1 MGLIQ
6 SWRWYGPADPVK
18 LSDVEQAGATAVVHA
33 LHHIPVG
40 EVWPVDEIKKRK
52 EWISFDK
59 DLNRKRNLEWL
70 VVESVNVHEEIK
82 TGGHQRDLF
91 INNYCETLRNLAQ
104 CGLHIV
110 CYNFMPVLD
119 WTRTEL
125 DYVYRDGSKALRF
138 DWVALAAFD
147 LHMLKRP
154 HAENDY
160 DHKII
165 AKAADYFATLS
176 DAQRRLLQKNIL
188 AGVPGSLSVLS
199 LEEFKRHLDRYRS
212 MDADQ
217 LRENLVY
224 FLRKVIPTAEKVGVR
239 LCIHPDD
246 PPYPIFG
253 LPRVVS
259 TEADLRHLTSA
270 VDSESNGITFCTG
283 SLGPREENDLPSMVT
298 RLGHKF
304 HFIHLRNIQR
314 EAGGDAFHE
323 SDHLDGSVDMF
334 AVMKALIGE
343 VRRRKAEGRT
353 DFQIP
358 FRPDHGHQMLDDL
371 EKQIPFPG
379 YSAIGRLR
387 GLAELRGLQMGIER
401 M

>member
-18 LSDVEQAGATAVVHA
+18 LSDAEQAGATAVVHA

-40 EVWPVDEIKKRK
+40 EVWPVEEIKKRK
-52 EWISFDK
+52 EWISSDK

-82 TGGHQRDLF
+82 TGGPQRDLF

-125 DYVYRDGSKALRF
+125 DYLYRDGSKALRF

-147 LHMLKRP
+147 LFMLRRA
-154 HAENDY
+154 HAERDY
-160 DHKII
+160 ESKVI
-165 AKAADYFATLS
+165 AKAADYFAALS
-176 DAQRRLLQKNIL
+176 DAQKQLLQTNIL

-199 LEEFKRHLDRYRS
+199 LEEFKQHLDRYQS
-212 MDADQ
+212 IDADQ
-217 LRENLVY
+217 LRENLAY
-224 FLRKVIPTAEKVGVR
+224 FLRGVIPTAEEVGVR

-246 PPYPIFG
+246 PPYSIFG

-259 TEADLRHLTSA
+259 TEADLKHLTSA
-270 VDSESNGITFCTG
+270 VESPSNGITFCTG
-283 SLGPREENDLPSMVT
+283 SLGPRTENDLPGMVT

-304 HFIHLRNIQR
+304 HFVHLRNIQR
-314 EAGGDAFHE
+314 EEGGHAFHE

-334 AVMKALIGE
+334 GVMKALVGE
-343 VRRRKAEGRT
+343 VRRRKAEGRA

-371 EKQIPFPG
+371 EKQILFPG